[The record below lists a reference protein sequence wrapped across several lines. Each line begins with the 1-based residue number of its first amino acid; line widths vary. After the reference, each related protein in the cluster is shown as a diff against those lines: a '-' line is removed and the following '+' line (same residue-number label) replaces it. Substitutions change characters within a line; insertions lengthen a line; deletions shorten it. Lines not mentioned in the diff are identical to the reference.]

1 MFKKLIEA
9 FIRYQEK
16 RVAYIQLRELTDKQ
30 LDDLGVSRKELWQ
43 RINGS

>member
-30 LDDLGVSRKELWQ
+30 LDDLGVSRAELWQ